1 MNDHEQDPGEFTNL
15 ALDPAFRSLM
25 DRLAAWIPETP

>member
-1 MNDHEQDPGEFTNL
+1 MNDHEQDPGEFNNL
-15 ALDPAFRSLM
+15 ALDPAFRSLI